1 MYKKEPHIQ
10 LTSEINTDS
19 AIIMGDP
26 ARIDA
31 IAKLMADTKE
41 WAFNREYKSIV
52 GTYKGKNISYFYWYR
67 CSIYS
72 YLH

>member
-41 WAFNREYKSIV
+41 WAFNRE
-52 GTYKGKNISYFYWYR
+52 
-67 CSIYS
+67 
-72 YLH
+72 